1 MQHNDAMVA
10 QSSQFNY
17 DTLHEQSPQY
27 DAPLVSSPDLY
38 GPGPF
43 LSEDQAQGVAT
54 ASTSQ
59 QMETLIEVF
68 ISNKFTFPL
77 NIRHTLYGDVFCLC
91 LIYPM
96 VDLGW
101 YITELCFIERLGR
114 LLLTAALPTWPHLT
128 PLIPQ

>member
-1 MQHNDAMVA
+1 MVA
-10 QSSQFNY
+10 QSARFHY
-17 DTLHEQSPQY
+17 DALHERSPQY
-27 DAPLVSSPDLY
+27 DAPLMYSPDLY

-43 LSEDQAQGVAT
+43 PSEDQAQDVAT

-59 QMETLIEVF
+59 QMETRIEVL

-77 NIRHTLYGDVFCLC
+77 NIRHTLCGNVFCLC

-101 YITELCFIERLGR
+101 YITELCFIERVGR
-114 LLLTAALPTWPHLT
+114 WLPPALPTWPHLT